1 MGFSLQS
8 FYPSRGSKNPF
19 GSFFPLLRFLSKPF
33 GFEPA
38 LQRLAP
44 LKKAVFLA
52 SQRINLGRR
61 LCSLGPFGLSGI
73 LSDEPRRNSSPF
85 SSVPLLLILF
95 SPYEPKSDWSSG
107 CFLSPAWRFP
117 QEAPTC
123 VTFLPTAFPPFSGPD
138 ESRVIFSPSSSNC
151 LTTT

>member
-8 FYPSRGSKNPF
+8 FFPLRGSEKPF
-19 GSFFPLLRFLSKPF
+19 GSSFPLLRFFSKPF

-61 LCSLGPFGLSGI
+61 LGSLGPYGLSGV
-73 LSDEPRRNSSPF
+73 LTNEPRRKSSPF
-85 SSVPLLLILF
+85 SSSPLLLILL
-95 SPYEPKSDWSSG
+95 SPYEPRSDWSSG
-107 CFLSPAWRFP
+107 FVLPLAWRFP

-123 VTFLPTAFPPFSGPD
+123 LTFIPTASPPS
-138 ESRVIFSPSSSNC
+138 
-151 LTTT
+151 